1 MSRRRREPK
10 ELSSECLPDE
20 VVYDILTLL
29 PVKSLIRFSDR
40 TLTEISRFE
49 IPFSDAAIVDFC
61 NGMFCL
67 HNYEDDILYLWNPRI
82 RKFKMVLA
90 TPHFTDLSSARVA
103 YGFGYHSQN
112 NDFKILRIV
121 VLESKVPPVAEAEV
135 YTLSTDSWRRVVI
148 SLESEPNIGYIDL
161 IDVPVVSPFLLFVNG
176 ALHSIAFSGDY
187 KFILSFDVNDET
199 FRPIMLP
206 QNYLDG
212 MISQSY
218 IIWLCSRDHWLCL
231 FGGIDPVTSR
241 FIGHIWMMREYGVV
255 ESWTKISLPKDFFGQ
270 FIGCTDS
277 GELLILTSNKG
288 LVSYDPESLNEN
300 YLGIQNSFWF
310 RYTADLKESL
320 VLLDQGQGQDQDPNI
335 LLPTWSVP
343 MYRPDG
349 SVAEIPIPR
358 CTNMRR
364 YPTRHATVKD
374 LQEMLVM
381 VESLKL
387 EVTRLSRDLYVGPQE
402 GAFDTGDS
410 EATTLVSS
418 SIRRREH

>member
-40 TLTEISRFE
+40 TWTEISWYE
-49 IPFSDAAIVDFC
+49 IPFSDTFIVDFC

-67 HNYEDDILYLWNPRI
+67 HNYEDEILYLWNPRI
-82 RKFKMVLA
+82 RKFKMLLA
-90 TPHFTDLSSARVA
+90 TPHFTDLSSAPVA

-121 VLESKVPPVAEAEV
+121 VLESKVAEAEV

-148 SLESEPNIGYIDL
+148 SLESEPNIGYVEKIDDL
-161 IDVPVVSPFLLFVNG
+161 SPCLFVNG
-176 ALHSIAFSGDY
+176 ALHSIAFSGHY

-212 MISQSY
+212 MISLSY
-218 IIWLCSRDHWLCL
+218 DRLVVFKGSLAVFVC
-231 FGGIDPVTSR
+231 GQDPDEDR
-241 FIGHIWMMREYGVV
+241 FISHIWMMREYGVV
-255 ESWTKISLPKDFFGQ
+255 ESWTKISLPKDFFQ
-270 FIGCTDS
+270 HFIGCTDS
-277 GELLILTSNKG
+277 GELLIHTSNKG

-300 YLGIQNSFWF
+300 YLGIHRSLWL

-320 VLLDQGQGQDQDPNI
+320 VLLDQGQDQDPNI

-358 CTNMRR
+358 CTNVMR
-364 YPTRHATVKD
+364 YPTRQATVKD
-374 LQEMLVM
+374 LQEMIVM
-381 VESLKL
+381 VESL
-387 EVTRLSRDLYVGPQE
+387 
-402 GAFDTGDS
+402 
-410 EATTLVSS
+410 
-418 SIRRREH
+418 

>member
-1 MSRRRREPK
+1 MDRAKSL
-10 ELSSECLPDE
+10 LSNNNHNGFLLYLVPSSWTQFCT
-20 VVYDILTLL
+20 VVYN
-29 PVKSLIRFSDR
+29 SDR
-40 TLTEISRFE
+40 TLTEISPFE

-67 HNYEDDILYLWNPRI
+67 RNYEDDILYLWNPRI
-82 RKFKMVLA
+82 RKFKMLLA
-90 TPHFTDLSSARVA
+90 TPHFTDLSSALVT

-121 VLESKVPPVAEAEV
+121 VKVPPVAEAEV

-148 SLESEPNIGYIDL
+148 SLESEPNIGYIDF

-176 ALHSIAFSGDY
+176 ALHSKAFSGDY

-212 MISQSY
+212 IISPSY
-218 IIWLCSRDHWLCL
+218 DLLVVFKGSLAVFVC
-231 FGGIDPVTSR
+231 GIDPVKRR
-241 FIGHIWMMREYGVV
+241 FIGYIWMMREYGVV
-255 ESWTKISLPKDFFGQ
+255 ESWTKISLPEDLFGQ

-277 GELLILTSNKG
+277 SELLIHTSDKG

-320 VLLDQGQGQDQDPNI
+320 VLLDQVKCH
-335 LLPTWSVP
+335 L
-343 MYRPDG
+343 
-349 SVAEIPIPR
+349 
-358 CTNMRR
+358 NMKISL
-364 YPTRHATVKD
+364 YTKMS
-374 LQEMLVM
+374 L
-381 VESLKL
+381 LKL
-387 EVTRLSRDLYVGPQE
+387 IAKWKSL
-402 GAFDTGDS
+402 
-410 EATTLVSS
+410 
-418 SIRRREH
+418 

>member
-1 MSRRRREPK
+1 MVP
-10 ELSSECLPDE
+10 SSWTQFCT
-20 VVYDILTLL
+20 VVYN
-29 PVKSLIRFSDR
+29 SDR

-67 HNYEDDILYLWNPRI
+67 RNYEDDILYLWNPRI
-82 RKFKMVLA
+82 RKFKMLLA
-90 TPHFTDLSSARVA
+90 TPHFTDLSSALVT

-121 VLESKVPPVAEAEV
+121 VKVPPVAEAEV

-148 SLESEPNIGYIDL
+148 SLESEPNIGYIDF

-176 ALHSIAFSGDY
+176 ALHSKAFSGDY

-212 MISQSY
+212 IISPSY
-218 IIWLCSRDHWLCL
+218 DLLVVFKGSLAVFVC
-231 FGGIDPVTSR
+231 GIDPVKRR
-241 FIGHIWMMREYGVV
+241 FIGYIWMMREYGVV
-255 ESWTKISLPKDFFGQ
+255 ESWTKISLPEDLFGQ

-277 GELLILTSNKG
+277 AELLIHTSDKG
-288 LVSYDPESLNEN
+288 LVSYYPESLNEN

-320 VLLDQGQGQDQDPNI
+320 VLLDQ
-335 LLPTWSVP
+335 
-343 MYRPDG
+343 
-349 SVAEIPIPR
+349 
-358 CTNMRR
+358 
-364 YPTRHATVKD
+364 VKCH
-374 LQEMLVM
+374 LIMKISLYTKM
-381 VESLKL
+381 SLLKL
-387 EVTRLSRDLYVGPQE
+387 IVKWKSL
-402 GAFDTGDS
+402 
-410 EATTLVSS
+410 
-418 SIRRREH
+418 

>member
-40 TLTEISRFE
+40 TWTEISRFE
-49 IPFSDAAIVDFC
+49 IPSLDIVDFC

-67 HNYEDDILYLWNPRI
+67 RNYEDDILYLWNPRI

-121 VLESKVPPVAEAEV
+121 VLESKVPPVAEADV
-135 YTLSTDSWRRVVI
+135 YTLRTRKIKNLDN
-148 SLESEPNIGYIDL
+148 NIGSSKVKLTEEHLKEISDAVP
-161 IDVPVVSPFLLFVNG
+161 IEDVAG
-176 ALHSIAFSGDY
+176 
-187 KFILSFDVNDET
+187 
-199 FRPIMLP
+199 
-206 QNYLDG
+206 
-212 MISQSY
+212 
-218 IIWLCSRDHWLCL
+218 
-231 FGGIDPVTSR
+231 DPVKR
-241 FIGHIWMMREYGVV
+241 RLIGYIWMMREYGVV
-255 ESWTKISLPKDFFGQ
+255 ESWTKISLPKDLFGE

-277 GELLILTSNKG
+277 GELLIHTSGEG
-288 LVSYDPESLNEN
+288 LISYDPESLNAS
-300 YLGIQNSFWF
+300 YLEIQLSLWL

-320 VLLDQGQGQDQDPNI
+320 VLLDQGQDQDPNI

-349 SVAEIPIPR
+349 SVAEIPITR
-358 CTNMRR
+358 CTN
-364 YPTRHATVKD
+364 ATVKD
-374 LQEMLVM
+374 LQEMIVM

>member
-29 PVKSLIRFSDR
+29 PVKSLIRF
-40 TLTEISRFE
+40 
-49 IPFSDAAIVDFC
+49 
-61 NGMFCL
+61 
-67 HNYEDDILYLWNPRI
+67 RI

-121 VLESKVPPVAEAEV
+121 VLESKVPPVAEADV

-212 MISQSY
+212 IISPTYDFLVVFKGSLAVFVY
-218 IIWLCSRDHWLCL
+218 
-231 FGGIDPVTSR
+231 GIDPVKR
-241 FIGHIWMMREYGVV
+241 RLIGYIWMMREYGVV
-255 ESWTKISLPKDFFGQ
+255 ESWTKISLPKDLFGQ
-270 FIGCTDS
+270 FIGCTDN
-277 GELLILTSNKG
+277 GELLIHTSGEG
-288 LVSYDPESLNEN
+288 LISYDPESLNAS
-300 YLGIQNSFWF
+300 YLEIQLSLWL

-320 VLLDQGQGQDQDPNI
+320 VLLDQGQDQDPNI

-349 SVAEIPIPR
+349 SVAEIPITR
-358 CTNMRR
+358 CTN
-364 YPTRHATVKD
+364 ATVKD
-374 LQEMLVM
+374 LQEMIVM

-387 EVTRLSRDLYVGPQE
+387 EVTRPSRDLYVGPQE

>member
-29 PVKSLIRFSDR
+29 PVKSLIRFRCVCKSWNSIISNPIFIKKHLDRAKSLLSNNNHNGFLLYLGRKQLCTFVYNSDR
-40 TLTEISRFE
+40 TWTEISRFE
-49 IPFSDAAIVDFC
+49 IPSLDIVDFC

-67 HNYEDDILYLWNPRI
+67 RNYEDDILYLWNPRI

-121 VLESKVPPVAEAEV
+121 VLESKVPPVAEADV
-135 YTLSTDSWRRVVI
+135 YTLSTDSWRRVII

-212 MISQSY
+212 IISPTYDFLVVFKGSLAVFVY
-218 IIWLCSRDHWLCL
+218 
-231 FGGIDPVTSR
+231 GIDPVKR
-241 FIGHIWMMREYGVV
+241 RLIGYIWMMREYGVV
-255 ESWTKISLPKDFFGQ
+255 ESWTKISLPKDLFGE

-277 GELLILTSNKG
+277 GELLIHTSGEG
-288 LVSYDPESLNEN
+288 LISYDPESLNAS
-300 YLGIQNSFWF
+300 YLEIQLSLWL

-320 VLLDQGQGQDQDPNI
+320 VLLDQVKCH
-335 LLPTWSVP
+335 L
-343 MYRPDG
+343 
-349 SVAEIPIPR
+349 
-358 CTNMRR
+358 NMKISFH
-364 YPTRHATVKD
+364 TK
-374 LQEMLVM
+374 M
-381 VESLKL
+381 SFLKL
-387 EVTRLSRDLYVGPQE
+387 IAKWQSL
-402 GAFDTGDS
+402 
-410 EATTLVSS
+410 
-418 SIRRREH
+418 